1 LLTKYTP
8 LPQFISCSQKN
19 HNLLLMK
26 SLSNP
31 HKFHHSYASLETETN
46 RPRGNPSNSQGVVG
60 DKLGRKEQSTCGSPK
75 WQRQSN
81 ATKANPLFSLVSLSL
96 VSLTCHSFVH
106 HKELID
112 FTQWVAHL
120 AEGLLG
126 DVPGQAVNGDLGIRA
141 AATRVDPPTSSSPP
155 RPWASPHWPP
165 CPPRL
170 HRCLPRPG
178 RPPSRRRPGRGGS
191 TIVVVPLQL
200 L

>member
-1 LLTKYTP
+1 MLTKYTP

-19 HNLLLMK
+19 PNLLLMK

-31 HKFHHSYASLETETN
+31 HKFHHSYASLETETK

-106 HKELID
+106 HKELRASD
-112 FTQWVAHL
+112 SKSRAEKQCRNTKLRFQASDSPPGPPAPL
-120 AEGLLG
+120 A
-126 DVPGQAVNGDLGIRA
+126 
-141 AATRVDPPTSSSPP
+141 PPTGANPTSRNHNP
-155 RPWASPHWPP
+155 R
-165 CPPRL
+165 
-170 HRCLPRPG
+170 
-178 RPPSRRRPGRGGS
+178 
-191 TIVVVPLQL
+191 
-200 L
+200 